1 MENWCVS
8 AVAPTINQEADPPVT
23 EVEERGIVAGALPS
37 NHYVTM
43 GITVR
48 LGCTANAN
56 PSANFT
62 WIKEFHPGV
71 FETVVEIPDKISII
85 SAITGTSELVI
96 GNFSAGDQGL
106 YACNASNI
114 AGSSTAIA
122 RVSICPTT
130 PNCSSDGEFLVTF
143 PPNKNT
149 EDNCTFCASYDVKA
163 FGPVSVC

>member
-1 MENWCVS
+1 MYCYMENWCIS
-8 AVAPTINQEADPPVT
+8 AVPPTINQEANPPVT

-62 WIKEFHPGV
+62 WIKESHPGV
-71 FETVVEIPDKISII
+71 FEIVVEIPDKISII

-96 GNFSAGDQGL
+96 GNFSVGDQGL
-106 YACNASNI
+106 FACRASNI

-122 RVSICPTT
+122 RVS
-130 PNCSSDGEFLVTF
+130 
-143 PPNKNT
+143 
-149 EDNCTFCASYDVKA
+149 
-163 FGPVSVC
+163 VCGHL